1 MATKNYQYRAQLI
14 IQSGGYPGETTG
26 VIPADDSWHTTT
38 AESGSAT
45 FTYYYNDSTCASN
58 SNSSRT
64 KVNITDTWTASVDE
78 HNKLYINVHSV
89 INSIVRSAYQG
100 DPNACANNIVSD
112 IIISRIQG
120 GAPIARY
127 NNLNFAN
134 YGTIASNIDCGSYT
148 MVIDPGQNATRT
160 PLVYK
165 NDAHYTGG
173 GQEGLYDDIMR
184 MGLTFKNILPA
195 DYRPGATLDSSSVWQ
210 SHERTGGKAHIL
222 TSGGTWSEMR
232 TLGGLVDMGNPP
244 SIRKDDK
251 WYNQRL
257 IGKE

>member
-45 FTYYYNDSTCASN
+45 FAYYYNDSTCASN

-64 KVNITDTWTASVDE
+64 EVSITDTWTASVDE

-100 DPNACANNIVSD
+100 DPNACASNIVSD

-120 GAPIARY
+120 GAAIARY

-165 NDAHYTGG
+165 NDAHYSDGT
-173 GQEGLYDDIMR
+173 QEGLYDDIMR

-222 TSGGTWSEMR
+222 TSGGTWREMR
-232 TLGGLVDMGNPP
+232 TVDGLTASDNPP
-244 SIRKDDK
+244 SIYTTK
-251 WYNQRL
+251 WMNQRK

>member
-38 AESGSAT
+38 AENGSAT

-58 SNSSRT
+58 SNSSRVE
-64 KVNITDTWTASVDE
+64 VNITDTWTASVDE

-100 DPNACANNIVSD
+100 DPNACANNILVD

-120 GAPIARY
+120 GATIARY
-127 NNLNFAN
+127 NNLNFAT

-148 MVIDPGQNATRT
+148 MALDPGQSATRT
-160 PLVYK
+160 PLLYT

-195 DYRPGATLDSSSVWQ
+195 DYRPGATLNSVWL

-222 TSGGTWSEMR
+222 TSGGTWKEMR
-232 TLGGLVDMGNPP
+232 TVDGLTASDNPP
-244 SIRKDDK
+244 SIYTTK
-251 WYNQRL
+251 WMNQRK

>member
-14 IQSGGYPGETTG
+14 IQSGGYPDEHPG
-26 VIPADDSWHTTT
+26 VIPADDNWHTTT
-38 AESGSAT
+38 AETGTAT

-58 SNSSRT
+58 SNSSRVE
-64 KVNITDTWTASVDE
+64 VNITDTWTASVDE

-100 DPNACANNIVSD
+100 DPNACASNIVSD

-120 GAPIARY
+120 GATIARY
-127 NNLNFAN
+127 NNLNFAS

-160 PLVYK
+160 PLLYT

-195 DYRPGATLDSSSVWQ
+195 DYRPGATLNSVWL

-222 TSGGTWSEMR
+222 TSGGTWKEMR
-232 TLGGLVDMGNPP
+232 TVDGLTASDNPP
-244 SIRKDDK
+244 SIYTTK
-251 WYNQRL
+251 WMNQRK

>member
-14 IQSGGYPGETTG
+14 IQSGGYPDEHPG
-26 VIPADDSWHTTT
+26 VIPADDNWHTTT
-38 AESGSAT
+38 DETGTAT

-58 SNSSRT
+58 SNSSRVE
-64 KVNITDTWTASVDE
+64 VNITDTWTASVDE

-100 DPNACANNIVSD
+100 DPNACANNILVD

-120 GAPIARY
+120 GATIARF
-127 NNLNFAN
+127 NNLNLAS

-148 MVIDPGQNATRT
+148 MALDPGQSATRT
-160 PLVYK
+160 PLLYT
-165 NDAHYTGG
+165 NDAHYVGG

-195 DYRPGATLDSSSVWQ
+195 DYRPGATLNSVWL
-210 SHERTGGKAHIL
+210 SHDRTGGKAHIL
-222 TSGGTWSEMR
+222 TSGGTWREMR
-232 TLGGLVDMGNPP
+232 TVDGLTASDNPP
-244 SIRKDDK
+244 SIRTTK
-251 WYNQRL
+251 WMNQRK